1 VAKKGQGEYLMKNQK
16 GFSLIELLIVVA
28 IILIIAAIAI
38 PSLMRARLASN
49 ESAMVGDIRTVIS
62 SAATF
67 NSVANGFPDITC
79 LSQPETCYTGA
90 GTMLMLDPVVTDLAI
105 TKNGYARTFAP
116 GTPIP
121 NAVPVLYDD
130 YVFGGTPSSQGRTG
144 NRGFGGDSSGVICFT
159 KDGNLPPLNAT
170 GGLNLAGVGCNILG
184 KVG

>member
-1 VAKKGQGEYLMKNQK
+1 MKNQK

-62 SAATF
+62 SNATF
-67 NSVANGFPDITC
+67 NSVANGFPGLTC
-79 LSQPETCYTGA
+79 LSQAELCYTGA
-90 GTMLMLDPVVTDLAI
+90 GTMLMLDPVIVNTANL
-105 TKNGYARTFAP
+105 KNGYTRYYHQSAP
-116 GTPIP
+116 LTALG
-121 NAVPVLYDD
+121 LSDD
-130 YVFGGTPSSQGRTG
+130 FVYGGTPSNRGRTG

-159 KDGNLPPLNAT
+159 KDGAAPPEAAVGSLDPNNA
-170 GGLNLAGVGCNILG
+170 ACNVLG

>member
-1 VAKKGQGEYLMKNQK
+1 MRKSQ

-67 NSVANGFPDITC
+67 NSVANGFPDLTC
-79 LSQPETCYTGA
+79 LSTPETCYTGA
-90 GTMLMLDPVVTDLAI
+90 GTMLMLDPIITDTTI
-105 TKNGYARTFAP
+105 VKNGYARTYVP
-116 GTPIP
+116 GAVIP
-121 NAVPVLYDD
+121 GAIPVMYDD

-159 KDGNLPPLNAT
+159 KDGAPPPTNAT
-170 GGLNLAGVGCNILG
+170 GGLNIAGVGCNILG